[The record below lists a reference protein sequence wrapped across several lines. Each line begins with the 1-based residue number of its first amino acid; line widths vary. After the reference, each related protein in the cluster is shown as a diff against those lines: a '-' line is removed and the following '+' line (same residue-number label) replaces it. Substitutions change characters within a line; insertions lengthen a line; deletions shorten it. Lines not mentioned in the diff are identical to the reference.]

1 MKKSNSAV
9 AVAVVPA
16 AVAVVSKAKAETKR
30 AIVVLF
36 SSALKQAFVTTNFA
50 YMNKTEAQLVE
61 FAKVDLKNKAKC
73 AGLLACETLQAHILS
88 SVEFSNVEAF
98 KAQVC
103 NKLRTEYNVTLCNT
117 VPRTTENANLESV
130 NFSMFETAK
139 AEETE
144 QQTA

>member
-1 MKKSNSAV
+1 M
-9 AVAVVPA
+9 
-16 AVAVVSKAKAETKR
+16 
-30 AIVVLF
+30 LY

-61 FAKVDLKNKAKC
+61 FAKVDLQNKAKC
-73 AGLLACETLQAHILS
+73 VALLACSTLQAHILS

-103 NKLRTEYNVTLCNT
+103 NKLRTEYSVTLCNT
-117 VPRTTENANLESV
+117 VPRTLETANLESV

-139 AEETE
+139 AEESE
-144 QQTA
+144 QQTAQ

>member
-61 FAKVDLKNKAKC
+61 FARVDLQNKAKMC
-73 AGLLACETLQAHILS
+73 WFAC
-88 SVEFSNVEAF
+88 
-98 KAQVC
+98 
-103 NKLRTEYNVTLCNT
+103 
-117 VPRTTENANLESV
+117 
-130 NFSMFETAK
+130 M
-139 AEETE
+139 
-144 QQTA
+144 